1 MPEPEEAEAEK
12 PEAEKYPAEEP
23 GDLIVVG
30 AGGHAK
36 VVIST
41 ARTAGFRV
49 VAVLDDDRER
59 WGTQILG
66 VEVSGPSEPALQ
78 DPDARVV
85 LAIGD
90 NAARRRLAAGARCR
104 FATLLDAQA
113 IVDPSV
119 RFGDGS
125 VVFAGAVI
133 QPDTVIGAHAIVNT
147 AASIDHDCVLGDAV
161 HIAPGTRLAG
171 NVTLGDEVF
180 LGIGAVVI
188 PGVTIGAGTTVGAGA
203 AVVSDLPA
211 GVVAVGVPA
220 RVR

>member
-1 MPEPEEAEAEK
+1 VPEPEEPEK
-12 PEAEKYPAEEP
+12 SKECPAAAP

-36 VVIST
+36 VVVAT

-49 VAVLDDDRER
+49 LAVLDDAPER
-59 WGTQILG
+59 WGTRVLG

-78 DPDARVV
+78 DPAARLV

-90 NAARRRLAAGARCR
+90 NAARRRRAAGARCR
-104 FATLLDAQA
+104 FATVIDAA
-113 IVDPSV
+113 AVVDPTV
-119 RFGDGS
+119 QLGAGS

-161 HIAPGTRLAG
+161 HVAPGTRLAG
-171 NVTLGDEVF
+171 NVTLGDEVL

-188 PGVTIGAGTTVGAGA
+188 PGVTIGARTVVGAGA

-211 GVVAVGVPA
+211 GAVAVGVPA